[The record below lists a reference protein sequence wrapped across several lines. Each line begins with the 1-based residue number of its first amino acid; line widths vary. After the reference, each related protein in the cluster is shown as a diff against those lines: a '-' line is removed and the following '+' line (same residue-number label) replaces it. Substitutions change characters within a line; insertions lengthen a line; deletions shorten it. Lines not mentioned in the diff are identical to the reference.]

1 MKQTYST
8 QSAND
13 RGTMYYFRNILNA
26 RNVKGKVKNS
36 YRGYKMLYRTVFD
49 AMCSVLFLKEF
60 GINNLNDSIPLPE
73 QFSTWNKDQKI
84 QWLNNICEEILKKWF
99 FKDGDLFEDL

>member
-8 QSAND
+8 PSAND

-60 GINNLNDSIPLPE
+60 GIYNLNDSIPLPE
-73 QFSTWNKDQKI
+73 EFSTWNKDQKI
-84 QWLNNICEEILKKWF
+84 QWLNNICEEMVFQRW
-99 FKDGDLFEDL
+99 